1 MENVDFFVTF
11 APNLVYYSLKMGK
24 NKRKKRSRG
33 SLQLI
38 TTCISTA
45 LVLILLGMVV
55 FTVFTARNLS
65 SYVKENLTVT
75 MMLND
80 ETTEPEAQQLCE
92 KLRTRPYIG
101 SLEYITKDSVLAEQ
115 TAEMGIDPSEFAEQ
129 NPFLSSIEFQL
140 KAEYANS
147 DSLKW
152 ISEELKQNQKVN
164 EIVYP
169 QDLIDS
175 VNTFLKK
182 VSLVL
187 LVLAALLL
195 FVSFSLINNTVR
207 LGIYA
212 RRFSI
217 HTMKLV
223 GASWGFIR
231 WPFIKRAIGMGL
243 LAGIIAIAVLG
254 TGVWLLYRYDPE
266 VTRVI
271 TPQVLLVTGV
281 AVLVFGIIIT
291 TFCSWLSV
299 NKFLRMKA
307 SELYQI

>member
-1 MENVDFFVTF
+1 
-11 APNLVYYSLKMGK
+11 MGK
-24 NKRKKRSRG
+24 NKSKKRSRG
-33 SLQLI
+33 SLQLV

-45 LVLILLGMVV
+45 LVLILLGLVV

-65 SYVKENLTVT
+65 AYVKENLTVT
-75 MMLND
+75 MMLAD
-80 ETTEPEAQQLCE
+80 DTTDPEAQQLCD
-92 KLRTRPYIG
+92 KLQKRPYIG
-101 SLEYITKDSVLAEQ
+101 SLQYITKDSVLAEQ

-164 EIVYP
+164 EIIYP

-175 VNTFLKK
+175 VNNFLSK

-187 LVLAALLL
+187 LILAGLLL

-207 LGIYA
+207 LGIYE

-223 GASWGFIR
+223 GASWSFIR
-231 WPFIKRAIGMGL
+231 WPFIKRSIGLGL
-243 LAGIIAIAVLG
+243 LAGVIAIAVLG
-254 TGVWLLYRYDPE
+254 AGVWVLSSKEPD
-266 VTRVI
+266 VMKVI
-271 TPQVLLVTGV
+271 TPQVLLFTAV
-281 AVLVFGIIIT
+281 AVLVFGVIIT
-291 TFCSWLSV
+291 TFCCWLSV

>member
-1 MENVDFFVTF
+1 M
-11 APNLVYYSLKMGK
+11 YYILKMGK
-24 NKRKKRSRG
+24 NKSKKRSRG
-33 SLQLI
+33 SLQFV

-65 SYVKENLTVT
+65 AYVKENLTVT
-75 MMLND
+75 MMLAD
-80 ETTEPEAQQLCE
+80 DTTEPEAQQLCDQLS
-92 KLRTRPYIG
+92 KRPYIS
-101 SLEYITKDSVLAEQ
+101 SLQYITKDSVLAEQ

-129 NPFLSSIEFQL
+129 NPFLSSIELQL

-152 ISEELKQNQKVN
+152 ISEELKQSQKVN

-169 QDLIDS
+169 QDLVDS
-175 VNTFLKK
+175 VNNFLSK

-231 WPFIKRAIGMGL
+231 WPFLKRAIGMGL
-243 LAGIIAIAVLG
+243 LAGIVAIAVLG
-254 TGVWLLYRYDPE
+254 TGVWVLSQYEPD
-266 VTRVI
+266 VMKVI
-271 TPQVLLVTGV
+271 TPQVLLITAV
-281 AVLVFGIIIT
+281 AVLVFGVIIT
-291 TFCSWLSV
+291 TFCCWLSV

-307 SELYQI
+307 SELYKI